1 MQLNRSVLIVEDE
14 EVIRSSLAEYLTS
27 EGYRTMQASTV
38 AKALELARDQ
48 DFNVAICDVQLPDGD
63 GIELL
68 RRLQNI
74 KPNIFVLIIT
84 AYATVENTISA
95 FKAGAFDYLVKPV
108 IFDDLSH
115 KLNRL
120 FEYQKI
126 FYENQ
131 ILRRELARSP
141 GIEEIVGSSKT
152 LQKLQNT
159 IRKIAAT
166 NSNVLLFG
174 ESGTGKELFA
184 RSIHANGPKREQ
196 RFLAVNCG
204 MRPIELLE
212 SQLFGSAASSLQYPQ
227 SEQTGVFKNADGG
240 TVYLDEISQLPSGTQ
255 SKLLRAIEYG
265 EILPL
270 ASAEPVKVDVRL
282 IASTTQD
289 LSEMVKKGE
298 FEEDLF
304 YRLDGMK
311 IHIPALRERVDD
323 IPELVEYFISKHS
336 RKMGKR
342 VTGATS
348 ETIRT
353 LMSAEWKG
361 NVRQLDNAIERAV
374 MMCDE
379 TMICLNDLPP
389 ELNQNEPPLPD
400 VDDLRLALRHYERM
414 HITRVLKDSTDKR
427 EAAKRLKLGLSSL
440 YRKIEEL
447 DIELE

>member
-14 EVIRSSLAEYLTS
+14 EVIRTSLAEYLNS
-27 EGYRTMQASTV
+27 EGYETMQASTV
-38 AKALELARDQ
+38 AKALELARSR
-48 DFNVAICDVQLPDGD
+48 DFNVAVCDVQLPDGD

-74 KPNIFVLIIT
+74 KPSIFVLIIT

-131 ILRRELARSP
+131 ILRRELARGP
-141 GIEEIVGSSKT
+141 GMEEIVGSSKT
-152 LQKLQNT
+152 LQNLQST

-184 RSIHANGPKREQ
+184 RSIHSNGPNREQ

-212 SQLFGSAASSLQYPQ
+212 SQLFGSVGNSSQYPQ
-227 SEQTGVFKNADGG
+227 AEQTGVFKNADGG
-240 TVYLDEISQLPSGTQ
+240 SVYLDEISQLPMGTQ
-255 SKLLRAIEYG
+255 GKLLRAIEYG

-270 ASAEPVKVDVRL
+270 GSAEPVKVDFRL

-289 LSEMVKKGE
+289 LSEIVKNGE

-323 IPELVEYFISKHS
+323 VPELVEYFITKHS

-348 ETIRT
+348 ETIRS

-374 MMCDE
+374 MMCDD
-379 TMICLNDLPP
+379 TLICLNDLPP
-389 ELNQNEPPLPD
+389 ELHQKEPPLPD

>member
-1 MQLNRSVLIVEDE
+1 VQLNRSVLIVEDE
-14 EVIRSSLAEYLTS
+14 EVIRTSLAEYLNS
-27 EGYRTMQASTV
+27 EGYETMQASTV
-38 AKALELARDQ
+38 AKALELARSR
-48 DFNVAICDVQLPDGD
+48 DFNVAVCDVQLPDGD

-74 KPNIFVLIIT
+74 KPSIFVLIIT

-131 ILRRELARSP
+131 ILRRELARGP
-141 GIEEIVGSSKT
+141 GMEEIVGSSKT
-152 LQKLQNT
+152 LQNLQST

-184 RSIHANGPKREQ
+184 RSIHSNGPNREQ

-212 SQLFGSAASSLQYPQ
+212 SQLFGSVGNSSQYPQ
-227 SEQTGVFKNADGG
+227 AEQTGVFKNADGG
-240 TVYLDEISQLPSGTQ
+240 SVYLDEISQLPMGTQ
-255 SKLLRAIEYG
+255 GKLLRAIEYG

-270 ASAEPVKVDVRL
+270 GSAEPVKVDFRL

-289 LSEMVKKGE
+289 LSEIVKNGE

-323 IPELVEYFISKHS
+323 VPELVEYFITKHS

-374 MMCDE
+374 MMCDD
-379 TMICLNDLPP
+379 TLICLNDLPP
-389 ELNQNEPPLPD
+389 ELHQKEPPLPD

>member
-14 EVIRSSLAEYLTS
+14 ELIRSSLAEYLNS
-27 EGYRTMQASTV
+27 EGYNTMQASTV
-38 AKALELARDQ
+38 AKALELARNQ

-141 GIEEIVGSSKT
+141 GIEEIVGSSNT

-184 RSIHANGPKREQ
+184 RSIHASGPKREE

-227 SEQTGVFKNADGG
+227 TEQTGVFKNADGG
-240 TVYLDEISQLPSGTQ
+240 TVYLDEISQLPLGTQ

-270 ASAEPVKVDVRL
+270 ASGEPVKVDIRL

-311 IHIPALRERVDD
+311 MHVPALRERVDD

-379 TMICLNDLPP
+379 NMICLNDLPP

-447 DIELE
+447 DIDLE

>member
-14 EVIRSSLAEYLTS
+14 EVIRTSLAEYLNS
-27 EGYRTMQASTV
+27 EGYETMQASTV
-38 AKALELARDQ
+38 AKALELARSR

-74 KPNIFVLIIT
+74 KPSIFVLIIT

-141 GIEEIVGSSKT
+141 GMEEIVGSSKT
-152 LQKLQNT
+152 LQNLQST

-184 RSIHANGPKREQ
+184 RSIHSNGPNREQ

-212 SQLFGSAASSLQYPQ
+212 SQLFGSVGNSSQYPQ
-227 SEQTGVFKNADGG
+227 AEQTGVFKNADGG
-240 TVYLDEISQLPSGTQ
+240 SVYLDEISQLPMGTQ
-255 SKLLRAIEYG
+255 GKLLRAIEYG

-270 ASAEPVKVDVRL
+270 GSAEPVKVDIRL

-289 LSEMVKKGE
+289 LSEIVKKGE

-323 IPELVEYFISKHS
+323 VPELVEYFITKHS

-374 MMCDE
+374 MMCDD
-379 TMICLNDLPP
+379 TLICLNDLPP
-389 ELNQNEPPLPD
+389 ELHQKEPPLPD